1 MNAFCQSESSRY
13 NGNRTLDLLES
24 VITFTVPEKKVL
36 KTDGVFSQSEF
47 FCIK

>member
-36 KTDGVFSQSEF
+36 KTDGVFFRVSSF
-47 FCIK
+47 A